1 MQAADL
7 TELKRAVDL
16 LENPSWVAMVANII
30 GVPIEWSIKKLPK
43 RANKIISAAVNK
55 SLLAALKAAVLTMD
69 RSRPYAATKWWH
81 RLAVIVSGGAG
92 GFFSLPGLA
101 IELPIS
107 TTLMLRSIACIARSE
122 GEDLRVRESQLACVQ
137 VFALGGTRSADDAS
151 DSGYYAVRIALA
163 RALSEAAEFIA
174 EKGVIEEGAPVI
186 VRLIARI
193 AARFEV
199 IVSEKVAAEAIP
211 VVGAVSG
218 AAVNLAFITHFQQM
232 ARGHFIVRKLE
243 RKYGG
248 DEVKKQYARLLSK

>member
-1 MQAADL
+1 MQTAEL
-7 TELKRAVDL
+7 IELKRAVDL
-16 LENPSWVAMVANII
+16 LENPNWIAKIANII
-30 GVPIEWSIKKLPK
+30 GLPIEWFIKKLPK

-55 SLLAALKAAVLTMD
+55 SLLAALKAAVLTMG
-69 RSRPYAATKWWH
+69 RSRQPASKWWH
-81 RLAVIVSGGAG
+81 RLAVVVSGGAG

-107 TTLMLRSIACIARSE
+107 TTLMLRSIADIARSE
-122 GEDLRVRESQLACVQ
+122 GEDLRIRESQLACVQ

-151 DSGYYAVRIALA
+151 ESGYYAVRIALA

-218 AAVNLAFITHFQQM
+218 AAVNLAFISHFQQM
-232 ARGHFIVRKLE
+232 ARGHFIVRRLE
-243 RKYGG
+243 RKYGE
-248 DEVKKQYARLLSK
+248 DEVEKQYTGLLSK